1 LGELTGDKRKKILR
15 RKGKKTHGKTSFTAM
30 HQVIIIIVIFI
41 VVDKSDELKAESC
54 DCGSNY

>member
-1 LGELTGDKRKKILR
+1 
-15 RKGKKTHGKTSFTAM
+15 M